1 MKYFRSLLTGI
12 VLITSIFQAEVYGQ
26 SMQLDSV
33 AVQQLLQAQLDEDI
47 PGILLGIEHYGSQ
60 GTQWSAGYNDVQIKT
75 LLNSDQTF
83 RIASVT
89 KTFVAVAIL
98 RLWEEAKLGLDDPI
112 TNYLCEDHLNLLR
125 KGGYDPESITIRH
138 LLQHNSGMAD
148 HSHTAAYDVAVLRSG
163 YKWTRQGQIEAL
175 VEYSKPVG
183 KPGERF
189 SYSDTGYVLLGEI
202 LEKIT
207 GLSMGDAIVQLI
219 DFEKL
224 ALKSTAMEAPDGDF
238 SGKHI
243 HQYYQGE
250 DTYLFHPSLDYFG
263 GGGLLSNTADL
274 SHFMVALFNNEIFKS
289 RSTLE
294 QMIEPVSYIE
304 TPSMDYR
311 MGIWKSQIGG
321 LDAWTHTGFWGTQ
334 TTYFPDLNL
343 SITLN
348 YSSRWKVKGNAPIF
362 EETVKLYTTRKD

>member
-1 MKYFRSLLTGI
+1 MNYFRSLITGI
-12 VLITSIFQAEVYGQ
+12 VLITFLFQAEVYGQ
-26 SMQLDSV
+26 TMQPDSA

-47 PGILLGIEHYGSQ
+47 PGILMGIEHYGSP
-60 GTQWSAGYNDVQIKT
+60 GTQWSAGYNDVQTKT

-125 KGGYDPESITIRH
+125 KGGYDPESITIRY

-148 HSHTAAYDVAVLRSG
+148 HSHTAAYDVSILRSG
-163 YKWTRQGQIEAL
+163 YKWTRQRQFEAL
-175 VEYSKPVG
+175 VEYSNPVG

-207 GLSMGDAIVQLI
+207 GLSMGEAIVQLI

-224 ALKSTAMEAPDGDF
+224 ALNSTAMEAPDGDF
-238 SGKHI
+238 SGKRI
-243 HQYYQGE
+243 HQYYQDE

-274 SHFMVALFNNEIFKS
+274 SHFMLALFNNEIFKS

-294 QMIEPVSYIE
+294 QMIEPVSYTE

-311 MGIWKSQIGG
+311 MGIWKTQIGG

-343 SITLN
+343 SITVN

-362 EETVKLYTTRKD
+362 EETVKLYNTRKD